1 MTAKADRVF
10 LVTMLLLDL
19 AMVGLALALAYWVR
33 FHSGWIPYNQY
44 HAWTNY
50 LLVGLVQTALLPP
63 VFGLQGL
70 YRLRRGPS
78 RFDEIYRL
86 VIGLSIVNS
95 LNLAFISL
103 VTRENDVSRL
113 VQAMTWG
120 FSIVLIWVGRMLHYA
135 AQGELR
141 KRGFGRQ
148 RVLVVGTGQEA
159 RIIGEKILGAPELG
173 YELVGYVTTNGTQ
186 VSGVAGKPV
195 VGRVDELNELIRK
208 YQVGE
213 VIVAEPGLSHRDIL
227 EVVARCEPLPVNIK
241 VYPDVFQIMASE
253 VSIGDFNG
261 LPMVNIRDVG
271 LRGWRRTVKR
281 AFDVVFSATV
291 LILFSP
297 LMLLIAAL
305 IKLTSPDGPV
315 FYVQE
320 RVGLDGKP
328 FPIIKFRTMRPDA
341 EAETGPVWTKP
352 GDPRRTRLGAILR
365 RFSLDELPQFINVLL
380 GHMSVVGPRPERPYF
395 VQQFAQVVPRY
406 LDRHREKAGI
416 TGWAQ
421 VNGLRGDTPIE
432 ERTAYDLWYV
442 ENWTLWLDIK
452 IILRTILQIFRD
464 KNAY

>member
-1 MTAKADRVF
+1 MSTKADRVF
-10 LVTMLLLDL
+10 LVTMLILDL
-19 AMVGLALALAYWVR
+19 TMVTAALGIAYWVR
-33 FHSGWIPYNQY
+33 FQSGWLQYTQY
-44 HAWTNY
+44 HPWPGY
-50 LLVGLVQTALLPP
+50 VLMGLVQAVLLPP

-70 YRLRRGPS
+70 YRLRRSLS
-78 RFDEIYRL
+78 RFDEVYRL
-86 VIGLSIVNS
+86 VVGLSIVNS
-95 LNLAFISL
+95 LNLAIMSL
-103 VTRENDVSRL
+103 LTRENDISRL
-113 VQAMTWG
+113 VQALT
-120 FSIVLIWVGRMLHYA
+120 WVGGIGLVWLGRMAHYA
-135 AQGELR
+135 LQGQLR

-159 RIIGEKILGAPELG
+159 RIIGEKITAAPELG
-173 YELVGYVTTNGTQ
+173 YELVGYVATNG
-186 VSGVAGKPV
+186 VGAGEVGGQPV
-195 VGRVDELNELIRK
+195 VGRTEELNSLIRK
-208 YQVGE
+208 YQAGE
-213 VIVAEPGLSHRDIL
+213 IIVAEPGLSHRDIL
-227 EVVARCEPLPVNIK
+227 EIVARCEPLPVNIK

-281 AFDVVFSATV
+281 AFDIVFSAAV
-291 LILFSP
+291 LVLLSP

-305 IKLTSPDGPV
+305 IKITSPEGPV

-352 GDPRRTRLGAILR
+352 DDPRRTRLGAILR

-395 VQQFAQVVPRY
+395 VQQVARVVPRY

-452 IILRTILQIFRD
+452 IILRTILLIFRD

>member
-1 MTAKADRVF
+1 MTAKADRLF
-10 LVTMLLLDL
+10 LATMLLLDL
-19 AMVGLALALAYWVR
+19 AMVSGALALAYWVR
-33 FHSGWIPYNQY
+33 FQSGWVPYGQY
-44 HAWTNY
+44 HPWTNY
-50 LLVGLVQTALLPP
+50 LGMGLAQALLLPP

-70 YRLRRGPS
+70 YRLRRSVS

-86 VIGLSIVNS
+86 VVGLSIVNS
-95 LNLAFISL
+95 LNLAFMGL
-103 VTRENDVSRL
+103 AARENDVSRL
-113 VQAMTWG
+113 VQALTWAFG
-120 FSIVLIWVGRMLHYA
+120 IGLVWVGRMLHYA

-159 RIIGEKILGAPELG
+159 RIIGEKILGAPGLG
-173 YELVGYVTTNGTQ
+173 YELVGYVATNG
-186 VSGVAGKPV
+186 GRAAEVAGRPV
-195 VGRVDELNELIRK
+195 VGRAESLNELIRK

-261 LPMVNIRDVG
+261 LPMVSIRDVG

-281 AFDVVFSATV
+281 VFDVAFSATV
-291 LILFSP
+291 LVLLSP

-305 IKLTSPDGPV
+305 IKVTSPDGPV

-341 EAETGPVWTKP
+341 EAETGPVWAKP

-395 VQQFAQVVPRY
+395 VQQFARVVPRY

-452 IILRTILQIFRD
+452 IILRTILLIFRD